1 MSVALWLCRVDW
13 DVVVRL
19 LQVLVAGVGLSIAQ
33 QGLRYTV
40 RTLAQKTESDNRA
53 EWWKRYTW
61 AMEKVYDEREEV
73 MVTGWELIDCLSQS
87 PLATHTEVEII
98 NFLIVQRSEHEDSEE
113 G

>member
-13 DVVVRL
+13 DVVIRL
-19 LQVLVAGVGLSIAQ
+19 LQVLVAGVGLAIAQ
-33 QGLRYTV
+33 KGLRYTV

-61 AMEKVYDEREEV
+61 AMEKVYDDREKV
-73 MVTGWELIDCLSQS
+73 RATGWELMVFLSQS

-98 NFLIVQRSEHEDSEE
+98 DFLIMRRPDRTESEE